1 MGAKIGLQGELRLT
15 YPQDMTLLLICA
27 LRREDNAQEA
37 RGLNKMV
44 AKVVPLQPN
53 GTPPSPSSESG
64 EIERL
69 FEALGSDNLPPRTR
83 KLSSATTIKKAK
95 KLVEEASE
103 VSFEAVFGRRRG
115 VIEESADLIY
125 HMVVLW
131 RSCSVRPQEIWR
143 EMHNRAES
151 LGVAE
156 KLPKRRKLKLAR
168 RA

>member
-1 MGAKIGLQGELRLT
+1 MNKAVGKLLPTPHISVHTRLN
-15 YPQDMTLLLICA
+15 PEPD
-27 LRREDNAQEA
+27 
-37 RGLNKMV
+37 
-44 AKVVPLQPN
+44 
-53 GTPPSPSSESG
+53 

-69 FEALGSDNLPPRTR
+69 FDALGSSNLPRRTR
-83 KLSSATTIKKAK
+83 KLSSATVIKKAK

-103 VSFEAVFGRRRG
+103 MSFEAVFGRRRG

-131 RSCSVRPQEIWR
+131 RSCGVKPGEVWR
-143 EMHNRAES
+143 EMHQRADE

-156 KLPKRRKLKLAR
+156 KLPKRGKRKSGKVL